1 MSINTNQQKP
11 SILQVADDFSDM
23 IMRPPGMF
31 VEDENGGMGME
42 SGIFLSIPGLKKI
55 PPL

>member
-11 SILQVADDFSDM
+11 PILQVADDFSDM